1 MYKNTAI
8 NTAILL
14 AIYKKTLSQVDI
26 TNILDEVLGTYIDP
40 TNEDLV
46 RELKSGGSAMDKASR
61 WGLHRL
67 KELEY
72 VENPERGFYKITQ
85 KGIDFLKIIAYN
97 MTWLEK
103 EFDKEGVLSGAA
115 EYGIK
120 KSEEL
125 NDGTGEAYA
134 AAEVRKML
142 EEMEGK

>member
-14 AIYKKTLSQVDI
+14 AIYKKKLSQVDI
-26 TNILDEVLGTYIDP
+26 TNILGEVLGIYIDP

-46 RELKSGGSAMDKASR
+46 RELESGGSAMDKASR

-67 KELEY
+67 KKLEY

-97 MTWLEK
+97 MK
-103 EFDKEGVLSGAA
+103 EVLFSA
-115 EYGIK
+115 
-120 KSEEL
+120 SSFS
-125 NDGTGEAYA
+125 
-134 AAEVRKML
+134 
-142 EEMEGK
+142 

>member
-14 AIYKKTLSQVDI
+14 TIYKKKPNQVDI

-46 RELKSGGSAMDKASR
+46 RELKSGGTAMDKASR

-85 KGIDFLKIIAYN
+85 KGIDFLKIIAYH
-97 MTWLEK
+97 MKGWLEK

-115 EYGIK
+115 EYEIRK
-120 KSEEL
+120 LEEL
-125 NDGTGEAYA
+125 DDGTGEVYA

-142 EEMEGK
+142 KEME

>member
-14 AIYKKTLSQVDI
+14 ALYKEKPSQVYIRDI
-26 TNILDEVLGTYIDP
+26 LGEVLGTYIDP
-40 TNEDLV
+40 VNGDLV
-46 RELKSGGSAMDKASR
+46 RKLNSGGIAMDKASR

-103 EFDKEGVLSGAA
+103 EFDKEGILSGVA
-115 EYGIK
+115 EYRIK
-120 KSEEL
+120 KLEEL